1 MVLNETLL
9 KLFSKQSFE
18 RNMSETEMHP
28 KLTWYMYI
36 YESFSLHAFLYPDFG
51 TYYFIPEALF
61 VHGIKCSLSR
71 GKKAFFYSTARPM
84 KLVVLMFAL
93 EYFHPSLLKL
103 CTDCFN
109 FLRRR
114 NPICANCSQQ
124 LEIHYTFFLS
134 LLFLQEIEK
143 LA

>member
-1 MVLNETLL
+1 MKV
-9 KLFSKQSFE
+9 S
-18 RNMSETEMHP
+18 P
-28 KLTWYMYI
+28 
-36 YESFSLHAFLYPDFG
+36 LHAFLYSDFG